1 MARCLLTVASARRC
15 PPEEEEQPMKKMLL
29 SAVMTSALSLV
40 GCGESDPIDNG
51 PDNTPN
57 LSTSQGILTFLEGK
71 TLTMTGDDIPTHPN
85 GFSED
90 VNFGASSQCYQ
101 SVTMSVQGGNFRVD
115 SIPGTIEGAPQAG
128 QTGTC
133 NPELP
138 QNALSFTST
147 VVSIE
152 NVSADGECFDVVFSF
167 PGFRQ
172 VGRGS
177 FSADQ
182 RRLDLELFFEGGATG
197 ANCAAGAV
205 GSATVNQVIA
215 GESRPFEG
223 SAVQSYVISGS

>member
-1 MARCLLTVASARRC
+1 MN
-15 PPEEEEQPMKKMLL
+15 KKLL
-29 SAVMTSALSLV
+29 SAVMTSALCLV
-40 GCGESDPIDNG
+40 GCGEADPVDNG
-51 PDNTPN
+51 PGNTPN
-57 LSTSQGILTFLEGK
+57 LSTSQGIMTFLEGK
-71 TLTMTGDDIPTHPN
+71 TLTMRGDDIPSHPN

-115 SIPGTIEGAPQAG
+115 SVPGTIEGAPNAG

-133 NPELP
+133 NPDLP

-152 NVSADGECFDVVFSF
+152 NVSADGECFDVAFTY

-182 RRLDLELFFEGGATG
+182 RKLDLELFFEGGATG
-197 ANCAAGAV
+197 ANCAAGGV
-205 GSATVNQVIA
+205 GSASVQQVIQ
-215 GESRPFEG
+215 GNSVPFNG
-223 SAVQSYVISGS
+223 NAVQSYVISGG

>member
-1 MARCLLTVASARRC
+1 
-15 PPEEEEQPMKKMLL
+15 MKKKLL
-29 SAVMTSALSLV
+29 SAVMTSALCLV
-40 GCGESDPIDNG
+40 GCGEADPVDNG

-57 LSTSQGILTFLEGK
+57 LSTAQGILTFLEGK
-71 TLTMTGDDIPTHPN
+71 TLTMRGDDIPTHPN

-90 VNFGASSQCYQ
+90 INFGASSQCYQ

-115 SIPGTIEGAPQAG
+115 SVPGTIEGAPNAG
-128 QTGTC
+128 QQGTC
-133 NPELP
+133 NPDLP

-152 NVSADGECFDVVFSF
+152 SVSANGECFDVAFTF

-197 ANCAAGAV
+197 ANCAAGGV
-205 GSATVNQVIA
+205 GSATVNQVIGGQSA
-215 GESRPFEG
+215 AFTG
-223 SAVQSYVISGS
+223 SAVQSYVISGG